1 MPYNH
6 ESKGSD
12 PIKIRQDRLHS
23 RYIIKDQEGHYILR
37 IHCYFKCFWITVGY
51 MNQQLI
57 EIQKSI
63 IVPED
68 VNTLSN

>member
-23 RYIIKDQEGHYILR
+23 RYIIKDQEGHYIL
-37 IHCYFKCFWITVGY
+37 IKVSVHEEYIAILNVFGS
-51 MNQQLI
+51 Q
-57 EIQKSI
+57 
-63 IVPED
+63 
-68 VNTLSN
+68 